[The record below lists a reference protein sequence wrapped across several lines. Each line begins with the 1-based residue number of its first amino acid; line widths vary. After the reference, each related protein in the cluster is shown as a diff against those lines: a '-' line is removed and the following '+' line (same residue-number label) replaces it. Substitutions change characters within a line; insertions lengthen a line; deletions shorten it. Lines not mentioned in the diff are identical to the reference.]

1 MLRRKYTLESMC
13 QSHFKK
19 ATAREGEGK
28 RQIERGREGG
38 VMDAWTDENNVGEAP
53 VREAWL

>member
-19 ATAREGEGK
+19 SYS
-28 RQIERGREGG
+28 ERGGGKETDRERERRG
-38 VMDAWTDENNVGEAP
+38 VIDAWTDENNVGEAP